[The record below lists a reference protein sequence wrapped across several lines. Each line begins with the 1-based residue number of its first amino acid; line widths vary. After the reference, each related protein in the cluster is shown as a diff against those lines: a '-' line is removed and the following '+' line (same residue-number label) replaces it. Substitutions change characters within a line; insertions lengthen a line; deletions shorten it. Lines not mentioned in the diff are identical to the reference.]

1 MAYQDR
7 IIDNELKDRLRT
19 AGAVVL
25 EGPKAVGKTETAIQ
39 QAKSIVRLD
48 VDLAVR
54 QAAAVDPGLVL
65 GGAIPRLIDEWQV
78 VPAIW
83 NAVRQEAD
91 ARKAPGQFILTGS
104 AVPADDETRH
114 TGAGRIV
121 RLRLRPMSLF
131 ETGHSSG
138 DVSLEALL
146 NGGPA
151 RALNSGMTIQGVAE
165 RLCQGGWPPFASLS
179 VSDASTALSDYLVEV
194 ARTDIRRVDGVARN
208 PARVERVLR
217 SLARHVATEV
227 ALTTIAADVGG
238 PDGPMLPETAGEYL
252 GALERLMLVENQE
265 AWAPQLRSRSRL
277 RTAPKRHFVD
287 PALAAAAHG
296 LLPEALLADLNYM
309 GLLFESLVIRDLRV
323 YAQPRRATVRHYRD
337 NTGLEVDAILELRSG
352 RWAAIEIKLSPSQV
366 DEGAANLHRFLTRVD
381 TSKCGDPL
389 FLGVVTSTGPAY
401 TRDDGVH
408 VLPIGTLGP

>member
-194 ARTDIRRVDGVARN
+194 GAHRHPASRRRG
-208 PARVERVLR
+208 
-217 SLARHVATEV
+217 
-227 ALTTIAADVGG
+227 
-238 PDGPMLPETAGEYL
+238 
-252 GALERLMLVENQE
+252 
-265 AWAPQLRSRSRL
+265 
-277 RTAPKRHFVD
+277 
-287 PALAAAAHG
+287 
-296 LLPEALLADLNYM
+296 
-309 GLLFESLVIRDLRV
+309 
-323 YAQPRRATVRHYRD
+323 AQPRTSGA
-337 NTGLEVDAILELRSG
+337 GLALTRSSRCDRGRTHHHCGG
-352 RWAAIEIKLSPSQV
+352 RWRAGRAHV
-366 DEGAANLHRFLTRVD
+366 A
-381 TSKCGDPL
+381 
-389 FLGVVTSTGPAY
+389 
-401 TRDDGVH
+401 RDRW
-408 VLPIGTLGP
+408 